1 MQLSKRLKGI
11 LWGSGVG
18 AVAVGLWCTSVV
30 SDPGGEPML
39 IPPQTYSTL
48 VLAEVRTGVVIFL
61 ATGVPVGLIVALR
74 PTSQKKDH
82 RADQKK

>member
-18 AVAVGLWCTSVV
+18 AVGVGLWCASVA

-39 IPPQTYSTL
+39 IPPQTRST
-48 VLAEVRTGVVIFL
+48 VVFAEVRTCVLIFL

-74 PTSQKKDH
+74 PTSRKKDD
-82 RADQKK
+82 RAA